1 MLRPYLHLIGLQVSV
16 EKKLVELSLI
26 TIAEGEADEPL
37 EVMPDGTRRPV
48 LSAATEEA
56 ASSA

>member
-1 MLRPYLHLIGLQVSV
+1 MNV

-26 TIAEGEADEPL
+26 TIEEGEPDEPL

-48 LSAATEEA
+48 LTAAAEEA
-56 ASSA
+56 AGAA